1 MKLKNKTS
9 DEIAISLLVILTAI
23 LLFVCIGLFCRNK
36 ELKEAQKDIHDSI
49 VWYDKAYA
57 NVEGVSKR
65 QYFELQEQ
73 YKYIKS
79 LEQKLSPSRKFTV
92 TYDTL
97 WFNR

>member
-1 MKLKNKTS
+1 MKLKNKTL
-9 DEIAISLLVILTAI
+9 DEIAISLLTIITAI

-36 ELKEAQKDIHDSI
+36 ELKEAQKNMQDSI

-79 LEQKLSPSRKFTV
+79 LEQKLSSSRKPTI

>member
-23 LLFVCIGLFCRNK
+23 LLFVSIGLFCRNK
-36 ELKEAQKDIHDSI
+36 ELKEAQKDMQDSI
-49 VWYDKAYA
+49 IWYDKAYA
-57 NVEGVSKR
+57 NVEGASKR

-79 LEQKLSPSRKFTV
+79 LEQKLPPSRKFTV

-97 WFNR
+97 WFNK